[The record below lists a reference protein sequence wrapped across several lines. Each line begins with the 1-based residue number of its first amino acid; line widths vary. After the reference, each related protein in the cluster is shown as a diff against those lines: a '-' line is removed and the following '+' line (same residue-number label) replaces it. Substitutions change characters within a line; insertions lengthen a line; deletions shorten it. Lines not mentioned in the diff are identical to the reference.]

1 MSLTRIL
8 NWILPK
14 PTFKNLSQGEYGGS
28 ETPGYQLFKQHN
40 KILEGILE
48 TPYDFSK
55 SYLVLLSYGT
65 ESTGGYVIEAT
76 NVYRKGCKLVIQ
88 YMTVGPQKGEPV
100 TDAFSTAYH
109 LISIPKFNKIEL
121 EPLN

>member
-1 MSLTRIL
+1 MKNKIL
-8 NWILPK
+8 NWLLPK

-40 KILEGILE
+40 EILEGILE

-55 SYLVLLSYGT
+55 SYLVLLSLGIR
-65 ESTGGYVIEAT
+65 STGGYVIEAT
-76 NVYRKGCKLVIQ
+76 NVYRKGCKLIIQ
-88 YMTVGPQKGEPV
+88 YKTSGPQKGEPA
-100 TDAFSTAYH
+100 TMALSTAYH